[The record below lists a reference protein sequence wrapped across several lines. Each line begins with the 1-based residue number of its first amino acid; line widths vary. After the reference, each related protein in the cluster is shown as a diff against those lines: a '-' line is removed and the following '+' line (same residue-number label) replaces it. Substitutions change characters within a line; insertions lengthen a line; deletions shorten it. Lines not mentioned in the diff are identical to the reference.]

1 MSARRP
7 AVGRGACDCSNISI
21 MQLFHELKQQFPAVP
36 DEVVNACINDNCH
49 DRPACRAHLQREAE
63 TLPRT
68 LAYPPSLMGAPP
80 TRSGPSIDHRTNAD
94 GSDHVTRMTETS
106 VHRLDTNINEHVKPS
121 AFSTHPRRTIVHPSS
136 SSVIGVV
143 SPTRTSNDVPPPPP
157 PPLPSPQPSNPVE
170 SPTDRAAAAAVAAP
184 RPSALFHESAGKPP
198 ISPSSNK
205 RFGAKVS
212 PLKPKTFD
220 AKIKKLPEESKSD
233 NQLNYNPKPPINA
246 TSVSPSDKTNLGA
259 IKKSPAKRPASLDL
273 PKQTANASP
282 VGGSVNLSVNVN
294 CSVDLV
300 STPTSTRR
308 HSTVLEVT
316 PEPVWCHQDLKSP
329 RSYTSVNLTLRTPT
343 SEPQPPIDICSAN
356 SSLTY
361 TTSSFDSRQGLQSRL
376 QITVGPGGVGSVT
389 AVRTRPRSSYHPD
402 GAPLDP
408 TPVRAGSMPDLA
420 TTTTTSS
427 TTNLVVLVSRQL
439 ERKEQLKNELEAGRE
454 RLSAIKK
461 EVQALRLENTPEY
474 RDRLKKEIKHL
485 QSQCERLT
493 QEVDRHS
500 ESRVP
505 LGETNEEF
513 YRHIYTGQRGSL
525 RSRSSRRN
533 TRPQQQTV
541 NEADEPR
548 WPCHICTFRNHPLMD
563 KCEQCEMP
571 RILLVS
577 AGPGENIHIR
587 FSPGNTT
594 RVIHSWVV

>member
-427 TTNLVVLVSRQL
+427 TTNLG
-439 ERKEQLKNELEAGRE
+439 K
-454 RLSAIKK
+454 
-461 EVQALRLENTPEY
+461 LRIDY
-474 RDRLKKEIKHL
+474 
-485 QSQCERLT
+485 S
-493 QEVDRHS
+493 
-500 ESRVP
+500 
-505 LGETNEEF
+505 F
-513 YRHIYTGQRGSL
+513 
-525 RSRSSRRN
+525 
-533 TRPQQQTV
+533 
-541 NEADEPR
+541 
-548 WPCHICTFRNHPLMD
+548 
-563 KCEQCEMP
+563 
-571 RILLVS
+571 
-577 AGPGENIHIR
+577 
-587 FSPGNTT
+587 
-594 RVIHSWVV
+594 IHSFNMQLCTYIHTYT